1 MAKSKL
7 KTLELKSLK
16 DQSLYYEYYD
26 EINDDNYN
34 NFSDEYVNED
44 NFNYNNL
51 FNCKENYES
60 NKLKNIL
67 TSACIGP
74 MLGLDIGTSIALGCL
89 F

>member
-16 DQSLYYEYYD
+16 DQSLYYD
-26 EINDDNYN
+26 QNNDDNYSDFSDANFNEDDFNSN
-34 NFSDEYVNED
+34 NFFD
-44 NFNYNNL
+44 
-51 FNCKENYES
+51 CKEDYKS
-60 NKLKNIL
+60 SKLKNIL

-74 MLGLDIGTSIALGCL
+74 MLGLDIGTSIVLGSL